1 MTIMYPINNPLVKH
15 LNLNNKTDR
24 QFALCESCFWSATIF
39 KSKVKN
45 SIITLGVMSSMF
57 LVNGKTGSR
66 DIPLIQSISYI
77 KEWLSNHPSRNNLKS
92 PLFVSLDNWANRRF
106 SYRYFI
112 VIYYLWIDSQK
123 PSLWLLL
130 FIAILRPLSMV
141 TKNLYY
147 V

>member
-1 MTIMYPINNPLVKH
+1 MRIMFLECNHFQI
-15 LNLNNKTDR
+15 
-24 QFALCESCFWSATIF
+24 
-39 KSKVKN
+39 KSKN

-106 SYRYFI
+106 SYRYLSLYTTYGLILKKLHYGCFSSLQFC
-112 VIYYLWIDSQK
+112 VLCQWLQKIYIMCND
-123 PSLWLLL
+123 
-130 FIAILRPLSMV
+130 IA
-141 TKNLYY
+141 
-147 V
+147 